1 MALLEVAEAFTKL
14 KKKPLRTVIF
24 AWVNGEE
31 KGLLGSQY
39 YANNPVIPMEK
50 TLVDLNLDMVG
61 RSKLPSD
68 TGKFAG
74 YDLDVTQTG
83 ELMIYTAHESTE
95 LMNLLN
101 SAAQESGIRIIDKGK
116 EMGFGGSDHESF
128 WAKDV
133 PAIFFHS
140 GIHADLHNPGDDVE
154 KIDFDKM
161 EKVSKM
167 VFLLGYR
174 VANQKTR
181 IVVDNPLKHEGQ

>member
-1 MALLEVAEAFTKL
+1 
-14 KKKPLRTVIF
+14 
-24 AWVNGEE
+24 
-31 KGLLGSQY
+31 
-39 YANNPVIPMEK
+39 
-50 TLVDLNLDMVG
+50 
-61 RSKLPSD
+61 
-68 TGKFAG
+68 
-74 YDLDVTQTG
+74 
-83 ELMIYTAHESTE
+83 
-95 LMNLLN
+95 LN